1 MLIFWSG
8 GYMSFLR
15 RCQRS
20 AVADELSHV
29 AVVSDVELGRL
40 AFLEVGD
47 SEPGVYKAEAPQ
59 CRWKPHF
66 LNPPHP
72 SIPDHPSEFASLYL
86 VYDPSPFK
94 MMWDLSGSR
103 SRNRDRDRS
112 IPSFPVPQPN
122 NSQSDM
128 RGYIPQLSPPT
139 MPTQVPVG
147 MSTYHQSTTEQQIQ
161 TYGRQ
166 QIIYTQGAQ
175 VVTVIQ
181 KSKHHHHK
189 HHHSKH
195 HHSSTPRPP
204 ILIQHSSPA
213 APQLNQTYPTA
224 PVISLPYAQPQSYSQ
239 PNLPQSAHHPQPH
252 IIQPNYITP
261 NYQQADG
268 QPFDTNHSPY
278 SKCTGRRKALCI
290 GINYLGQANELR
302 GCVND
307 ARRVREFLIR
317 NHRFRKS
324 DIVMLTDDS
333 PDPSKLPTRS
343 NILQAMKWLVRSGK
357 PHDSL
362 FFHYSGHGG
371 QTPDLDGDEIDGF
384 DEVIFPVDHQ
394 DKGHITD
401 DTMHDIMVKP
411 LPRNCRLTA
420 LFDCCHSGTALDLPY
435 IYRTDGRVKKE
446 LVTPQA
452 RRRKS
457 SPADVISFSGCED
470 GQTSADT
477 FANGVAV
484 GAMSHA
490 FISVLRKNPRQSYQ
504 GLLAAVRG
512 FLNEKYS
519 QTPQLG
525 SSHHIDIG
533 LEFII

>member
-1 MLIFWSG
+1 
-8 GYMSFLR
+8 
-15 RCQRS
+15 
-20 AVADELSHV
+20 
-29 AVVSDVELGRL
+29 
-40 AFLEVGD
+40 
-47 SEPGVYKAEAPQ
+47 
-59 CRWKPHF
+59 
-66 LNPPHP
+66 
-72 SIPDHPSEFASLYL
+72 
-86 VYDPSPFK
+86 
-94 MMWDLSGSR
+94 
-103 SRNRDRDRS
+103 
-112 IPSFPVPQPN
+112 
-122 NSQSDM
+122 
-128 RGYIPQLSPPT
+128 
-139 MPTQVPVG
+139 MPTQGPAG
-147 MSTYHQSTTEQQIQ
+147 MSAYHQCTTERQIQ

-166 QIIYTQGAQ
+166 QVIYTQGAQ

-195 HHSSTPRPP
+195 HHSSTSRPP

-224 PVISLPYAQPQSYSQ
+224 PVLSLPYAQPQSYSQ
-239 PNLPQSAHHPQPH
+239 PNLPQSGTAHYSRPQFV
-252 IIQPNYITP
+252 QPNYVTP
-261 NYQQADG
+261 DYQQADG
-268 QPFDTNHSPY
+268 QPFDADQSPY
-278 SKCTGRRKALCI
+278 SKCTGRRKALCV
-290 GINYLGQANELR
+290 GINYFGQPNELR
-302 GCVND
+302 GCIND
-307 ARRVREFLIR
+307 AKRVRDFLIR
-317 NHRFRKS
+317 AYFLQASSLALIRSLIYPLVLGLGNHRFRES

-333 PDPSKLPTRS
+333 PDPGKLPTRS
-343 NILQAMKWLVRSGK
+343 NIIRAMKWLVRSGK

-384 DEVIFPVDHQ
+384 DEVIFPMDHKE
-394 DKGHITD
+394 KGHVTD
-401 DTMHDIMVKP
+401 DFTDTLARLGCSYMYHVLLPPKVKP

-435 IYRTDGRVKKE
+435 IYRTNGRVKKE

-452 RRRKS
+452 RKRKS

-504 GLLAAVRG
+504 GLLTAVRS

-525 SSHHIDIG
+525 SSHHIDTG

>member
-1 MLIFWSG
+1 
-8 GYMSFLR
+8 
-15 RCQRS
+15 
-20 AVADELSHV
+20 
-29 AVVSDVELGRL
+29 
-40 AFLEVGD
+40 
-47 SEPGVYKAEAPQ
+47 
-59 CRWKPHF
+59 
-66 LNPPHP
+66 
-72 SIPDHPSEFASLYL
+72 
-86 VYDPSPFK
+86 
-94 MMWDLSGSR
+94 
-103 SRNRDRDRS
+103 
-112 IPSFPVPQPN
+112 
-122 NSQSDM
+122 M

-139 MPTQVPVG
+139 VPIQGPSG
-147 MSTYHQSTTEQQIQ
+147 MSTYHRSTAEQQIQ

-166 QIIYTQGAQ
+166 QVIYTQAEC
-175 VVTVIQ
+175 
-181 KSKHHHHK
+181 
-189 HHHSKH
+189 
-195 HHSSTPRPP
+195 
-204 ILIQHSSPA
+204 
-213 APQLNQTYPTA
+213 PTRVA
-224 PVISLPYAQPQSYSQ
+224 S
-239 PNLPQSAHHPQPH
+239 
-252 IIQPNYITP
+252 
-261 NYQQADG
+261 
-268 QPFDTNHSPY
+268 
-278 SKCTGRRKALCI
+278 C
-290 GINYLGQANELR
+290 LG
-302 GCVND
+302 
-307 ARRVREFLIR
+307 

-401 DTMHDIMVKP
+401 DTMHDIMASSPRLSQFLAVHMFLLKVKP

-484 GAMSHA
+484 GAMSHVSPNFSA
-490 FISVLRKNPRQSYQ
+490 LCISQYVHALVMAETLTSSNTDCFTSHSGKNPRQSYQ
-504 GLLAAVRG
+504 GLLAAVR
-512 FLNEKYS
+512 
-519 QTPQLG
+519 
-525 SSHHIDIG
+525 
-533 LEFII
+533 